1 MQVKQHYYQILGIV
15 PNASMEE
22 IKEAYYKL
30 AFLYHPDRN
39 QNDSETYGKMLE
51 INEAYDTLSKPIKR
65 RDYDITIGYQTVLPK
80 FKTGDKLRVRAYTSP
95 FNDHIGVVDQE
106 PVKGNFRYWYM
117 VKFQSN
123 GLASVGRFAEEQLDE
138 VDEMS
143 PVTNEK
149 IQKINEAYNTLTEN
163 IQRSAYD
170 IPVGYHATVPRFKR
184 YSKVR
189 VRARASPFNDHI
201 GVVDQEPVKTGYR
214 FWYIVKIFSNGVETD
229 VRLAEEQL
237 VEKGE

>member
-1 MQVKQHYYQILGIV
+1 
-15 PNASMEE
+15 
-22 IKEAYYKL
+22 
-30 AFLYHPDRN
+30 
-39 QNDSETYGKMLE
+39 
-51 INEAYDTLSKPIKR
+51 
-65 RDYDITIGYQTVLPK
+65 
-80 FKTGDKLRVRAYTSP
+80 
-95 FNDHIGVVDQE
+95 
-106 PVKGNFRYWYM
+106 
-117 VKFQSN
+117 
-123 GLASVGRFAEEQLDE
+123 
-138 VDEMS
+138 MS

>member
-39 QNDSETYGKMLE
+39 QNDPETYGKMLE

-106 PVKGNFRYWYM
+106 PVKT
-117 VKFQSN
+117 
-123 GLASVGRFAEEQLDE
+123 A
-138 VDEMS
+138 
-143 PVTNEK
+143 
-149 IQKINEAYNTLTEN
+149 
-163 IQRSAYD
+163 
-170 IPVGYHATVPRFKR
+170 
-184 YSKVR
+184 
-189 VRARASPFNDHI
+189 
-201 GVVDQEPVKTGYR
+201 YR
-214 FWYIVKIFSNGVETD
+214 FWYIVKILSNGVET
-229 VRLAEEQL
+229 VARFAEEQL